1 MAQVPQSATRTPR
14 TALVTGGV
22 QGLGAAAARALAQA
36 GGRVAVAHLGAGE
49 RAEAFAQKTGMPVF
63 EWDVADFDACADGI
77 ARVEAEVGPIDI
89 LVNNAG
95 VNRDTM
101 FHKMDLEDWNAVLRV
116 DLGSMF
122 NVTRQVI
129 EGMRDRGF
137 GRIICIS
144 SVNAARGQ
152 AGQTNYCAA
161 KAGTEGFVRALAR
174 ESAAKGITV
183 NAIAPGYAD
192 TPMMDAV
199 PERIVEKMVEIT
211 PVSRLAEP
219 AEIGRCV
226 RFLASDEAGFIT
238 GTTLAV
244 NGGLRMG

>member
-1 MAQVPQSATRTPR
+1 MSFDKR
-14 TALVTGGV
+14 TALVTGGI
-22 QGLGAAAARALAQA
+22 QGLGAAAARALGEA
-36 GGRVAVAHLGAGE
+36 GVTVAVGHLGGGDT
-49 RAEAFAQKTGMPVF
+49 AEAFGRETGMPVF
-63 EWDVADFDACADGI
+63 EWDVSDFEACARAI
-77 ARVEAEVGPIDI
+77 ERVEEAIGPVDI

-95 VNRDTM
+95 VNRDGM
-101 FHKMDLEDWNAVLRV
+101 FHKMDRDAWEAVLRV

-129 EGMRDRGF
+129 AGMRERGF
-137 GRIICIS
+137 GRIINIS

-161 KAGTEGFVRALAR
+161 KAGVEGFTRALAR
-174 ESAAKGITV
+174 ESVDKGITV

-192 TPMMDAV
+192 TPMVDAV
-199 PERIVEKMVEIT
+199 PDEILET
-211 PVSRLAEP
+211 ILDKVPMSRLAEP
-219 AEIGRCV
+219 REIGRCV

>member
-1 MAQVPQSATRTPR
+1 MSDQTR

-22 QGLGAAAARALAQA
+22 QGLGAAAARALADA
-36 GGRVAVAHLGAGE
+36 GVRVAVSHLGAGDQ
-49 RAEAFAQKTGMPVF
+49 AKAFADETGMQVF
-63 EWDVADFDACADGI
+63 EWDVSDYDACVQGMKD
-77 ARVEAEVGPIDI
+77 VEEAIGPVDI

-95 VNRDTM
+95 CNKDVM
-101 FHKMDLEDWNAVLRV
+101 FHKMDRADWDAVLRI

-129 EGMRDRGF
+129 GGMRERGF
-137 GRIICIS
+137 GRIINIS
-144 SVNAARGQ
+144 SVNAAHGQ

-161 KAGTEGFVRALAR
+161 KAGVEGFTRALAH

-192 TPMMDAV
+192 TAMVEAV
-199 PERIVEKMVEIT
+199 PDKLVEKLLKQI
-211 PVSRLAEP
+211 PLSRLADP
-219 AEIGRCV
+219 DEIGRCV
-226 RFLASDEAGFIT
+226 QFLASDDAGYIT
-238 GTTLAV
+238 GATLTV

>member
-1 MAQVPQSATRTPR
+1 MAAEKR

-22 QGLGAAAARALAQA
+22 QGLGAAAARALADA
-36 GGRVAVAHLGAGE
+36 GVTVAVGHLGGGE
-49 RAEAFAQKTGMPVF
+49 RAEAFGQDTGIPVF
-63 EWDVADFDACADGI
+63 EWDVSDIEACEHGVAAVEDAI
-77 ARVEAEVGPIDI
+77 GPIDI

-95 VNRDTM
+95 VNRDGM
-101 FHKMDLEDWNAVLRV
+101 FHKMDREAWDAVLRV

-129 EGMRDRGF
+129 AGMRERGF
-137 GRIICIS
+137 GRIINIS

-161 KAGTEGFVRALAR
+161 KAGVEGFTRALAR
-174 ESAAKGITV
+174 ESAGKGITV

-192 TPMMDAV
+192 TAMVEAVPDKVLEQILDAV
-199 PERIVEKMVEIT
+199 PL
-211 PVSRLAEP
+211 SRLAEP

-238 GTTLAV
+238 GATLPV